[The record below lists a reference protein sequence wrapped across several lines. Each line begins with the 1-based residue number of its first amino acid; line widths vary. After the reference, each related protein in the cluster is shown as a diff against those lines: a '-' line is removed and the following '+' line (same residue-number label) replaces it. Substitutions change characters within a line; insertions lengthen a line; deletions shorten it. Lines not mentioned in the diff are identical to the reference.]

1 MLILQTTN
9 IKFIKKFNSS
19 KSKQKFY
26 KVTTDNVTLKNR
38 QATNFIIYFILFY
51 FILMNSMNTIFL
63 KKIMNVFRP
72 KSCELE
78 P

>member
-26 KVTTDNVTLKNR
+26 KLTTVNMTLRNL
-38 QATNFIIYFILFY
+38 QATNFVIYFILFY
-51 FILMNSMNTIFL
+51 FNEFNEYYLF
-63 KKIMNVFRP
+63 K
-72 KSCELE
+72 
-78 P
+78 